1 MLLSKRQFIFLSLA
15 TLLIQPVSATPI
27 LEGLT
32 LWLDAND
39 SNTLFTD
46 VDCKKPAG
54 RIDYVSCWKDKSEQ
68 NNHVSLILKSSR
80 AKRQFD
86 ISNKKTVVKFNQS
99 GFITE
104 TPGQISANSSYTKFV
119 LFKIDNDKGD
129 KKKKGAPKHNLVG
142 SDPYETTLWANNG
155 RLHSEHHSD
164 NYLDSKQKLNTR
176 KYHIATT
183 RYSKPEVPV
192 MPNILNLDGKQ
203 EASNYNKSDH
213 ATTFTTIGSIGSP
226 DRLGTYFYLD
236 GKIAEVLIYDKALN
250 DDEID
255 EVEQYLAKKW
265 GLKLQQNIT
274 FKAPNGDKTPD
285 KAIQLHAQASSGLAV
300 TFTSKTPKTCTI
312 VGEGEYIQLNTI
324 GVCTIKATQ
333 KGDKVYPK
341 APTATQTFL
350 VNAN

>member
-1 MLLSKRQFIFLSLA
+1 MLLTKRQLILLSLA
-15 TLLIQPVSATPI
+15 SLLIQPVSATPI
-27 LEGLT
+27 HDGLT

-39 SNTLFTD
+39 SSTLFTD
-46 VDCKKPAG
+46 LDCKKPAG
-54 RIDYVSCWKDKSEQ
+54 KIDYVSCWKDKSEHY
-68 NNHVSLILKSSR
+68 NNVSLILKSSR

-104 TPGQISANSSYTKFV
+104 IPGQITANTSYTKFV

-129 KKKKGAPKHNLVG
+129 KQKKGAPKHNLIG

-192 MPNILNLDGKQ
+192 IPNVLNLDGKQ

-213 ATTFTTIGSIGSP
+213 ETTFTTIGSVGSP
-226 DRLGTYFYLD
+226 NKLGTYFYLE
-236 GKIAEVLIYDKALN
+236 GKIAEALIYDKALN
-250 DDEID
+250 DVEID

-265 GLKLQQNIT
+265 GLKLKQNIT
-274 FKAPNGDKTPD
+274 FQKPNGK
-285 KAIQLHAQASSGLAV
+285 KSIGNAIQLHANASSGLAV
-300 TFTSKTPKTCTI
+300 TFTSTTPDTCKI
-312 VGEGEYIQLNTI
+312 IGEGEYIQLDVT
-324 GVCTIKATQ
+324 GVCTVKGNQ
-333 KGDKVYPK
+333 KGNKIYPK
-341 APTATQTFL
+341 APPVTQTFL
-350 VNAN
+350 ITAQ